1 MAGKDLNKRPII
13 IKRVKKVAGGHH
25 GGAWKVAYADFVT
38 AMMAF
43 FLLLWLLAQAP
54 KEKLVGLADYFTPT
68 VGINGKVGSQEKGA
82 QGDID
87 VGIKQRAAGAPAVI
101 YGAPPTT
108 GDIKQ
113 APETNIIDKGE
124 NTEQTAITVTENK
137 AEQIAQELEKKKFD
151 EINQE
156 LQQAIEKNPEL
167 SDFKNNIQVKQT
179 QEGLQIEITDLEG
192 ISMFERGGTTLNI
205 DIQPL
210 LAKVADV
217 VRKTDNKVAIVGHT
231 DGISYGGKR
240 DYSNWELSTDRAN
253 ASRRFL
259 TETGLDENRIF
270 RVEGKADQEH
280 FDKEHPEAPQNRRI
294 SIILLKKSI
303 APVD

>member
-68 VGINGKVGSQEKGA
+68 VGINGKIGRQDKGA

-87 VGIKQRAAGAPAVI
+87 IGVKTKAAGAPAVI

-113 APETNIIDKGE
+113 APETDIADKDE
-124 NTEQTAITVTENK
+124 NVDQGTVQITETK

-151 EINQE
+151 EVNKE
-156 LQQAIEKNPEL
+156 LQQAIQKNPEL
-167 SDFKNNIQVKQT
+167 SDFKDNIQVKQT
-179 QEGLQIEITDLEG
+179 QEGLKIEIMDLEG
-192 ISMFERGGTTLNI
+192 VSMFERGGTTLNI
-205 DIQPL
+205 DVQPL
-210 LAKVADV
+210 LAKVAEV
-217 VRKTDNKVAIVGHT
+217 IRKTDNKVAIVGHT
-231 DGISYGGKR
+231 DGVSYSGKR
-240 DYSNWELSTDRAN
+240 DYSNWELSADRAN

-259 TETGLDENRIF
+259 TATGLDEKRIY

-280 FDKEHPEAPQNRRI
+280 FDKAHPEAPQNRRI

-303 APVD
+303 APVN